1 MCEILQPGPLQYAC
15 HAAKTGFAQK
25 TLSLAVLTISL
36 AIGSTWPASLAWP
49 QDLTGKVFL
58 ILPDFHTARF
68 EKFDRPAFVK
78 AMKELAPGVEVKV
91 LNSENNVQRQMS
103 QVQAAI
109 TEGAKAIVLSAVDPK
124 QAAGILNLAKQA
136 GVPVICH
143 GHACDDGPAYAYIA
157 APYVEVGQKQAKAAA
172 EVIET
177 MFART
182 AKPVRLAKIYGDPK
196 WPFYHDQIRG
206 IAEFLDPLVAAGKL
220 EVVCQ
225 ADVLLWLPASAQTA
239 MTQCLTRTNNGVD
252 AIFVMNDDTGGA
264 ALAAVEAAGLK
275 GVKLFGGYDASLA
288 GVQRVAAGVQEMDM
302 TVDYAAVNKLAA
314 EMALYAMRGEPI
326 PASYAPKRYDNGY
339 PGGIPE
345 VDSSNVVVTK
355 DNLQTTVIDAGLFTK
370 EQICAKSIAASS
382 PFCRP

>member
-1 MCEILQPGPLQYAC
+1 MGLPQRRPGHDLPVHDSGRSVEPRAASVQLPAMCEICSPAPAVRRSCREDRLRP
-15 HAAKTGFAQK
+15 KV
-25 TLSLAVLTISL
+25 LSLAVLTISL

-78 AMKELAPGVEVKV
+78 AMKELAPSVEVKV

-157 APYVEVGQKQAKAAA
+157 APYVEVGQKQARAAA

-196 WPFYHDQIRG
+196 WP
-206 IAEFLDPLVAAGKL
+206 
-220 EVVCQ
+220 
-225 ADVLLWLPASAQTA
+225 LP
-239 MTQCLTRTNNGVD
+239 
-252 AIFVMNDDTGGA
+252 
-264 ALAAVEAAGLK
+264 
-275 GVKLFGGYDASLA
+275 
-288 GVQRVAAGVQEMDM
+288 
-302 TVDYAAVNKLAA
+302 
-314 EMALYAMRGEPI
+314 
-326 PASYAPKRYDNGY
+326 
-339 PGGIPE
+339 
-345 VDSSNVVVTK
+345 
-355 DNLQTTVIDAGLFTK
+355 
-370 EQICAKSIAASS
+370 
-382 PFCRP
+382 